1 MDIVLI
7 EQKQSNITLYGKFA
21 YVFKYDLK
29 KLYKLKRIQQA
40 ITLKINKIADHEN
53 KLYRINIKFL
63 GMNSNKG
70 WMTSHDWLTYTE
82 TKSIENTYKYI
93 VDSSPD
99 IELIARYF
107 AIYVAPTKP
116 KQVKRIGDDDQNDCL
131 FNAINKAYNYNKDLL
146 PPQYKNSQSI

>member
-53 KLYRINIKFL
+53 KLYLIN
-63 GMNSNKG
+63 N
-70 WMTSHDWLTYTE
+70 
-82 TKSIENTYKYI
+82 
-93 VDSSPD
+93 
-99 IELIARYF
+99 LIYSLK
-107 AIYVAPTKP
+107 IY
-116 KQVKRIGDDDQNDCL
+116 
-131 FNAINKAYNYNKDLL
+131 
-146 PPQYKNSQSI
+146 